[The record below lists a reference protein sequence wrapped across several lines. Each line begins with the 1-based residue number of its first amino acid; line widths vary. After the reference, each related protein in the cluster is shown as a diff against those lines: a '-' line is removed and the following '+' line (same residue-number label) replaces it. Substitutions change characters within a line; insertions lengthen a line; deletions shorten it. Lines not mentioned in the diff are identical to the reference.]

1 MLGHKSDLGKGEL
14 RRMGVGRAAS
24 QSSVLGLVA
33 GQHSAVVG
41 QLLAHGHH
49 LLPQQGVLLLQEGRP
64 HRYLVL
70 LKPSGVAGPLGCL
83 VILVPPT
90 PVFLVLGVRRWESI
104 EVQRG
109 PGHSERRSSFACSFK
124 DQRAISKRPPG
135 LLLAQQWG
143 LKDTGSS
150 LG

>member
-1 MLGHKSDLGKGEL
+1 
-14 RRMGVGRAAS
+14 MGGRGGGAAS
-24 QSSVLGLVA
+24 KGSVLGLVA
-33 GQHSAVVG
+33 GQHGAVVG

-49 LLPQQGVLLLQEGRP
+49 LLPEQGVLLLQEGRP

-70 LKPSGVAGPLGCL
+70 LKPPGVAGPLGCL

-90 PVFLVLGVRRWESI
+90 PVLLVLGVQRWKST

-109 PGHSERRSSFACSFK
+109 PPPATAEEEGSSSFACSSK
-124 DQRAISKRPPG
+124 DPRGSKGTSR

-143 LKDTGSS
+143 LP
-150 LG
+150 

>member
-1 MLGHKSDLGKGEL
+1 M
-14 RRMGVGRAAS
+14 
-24 QSSVLGLVA
+24 LGLVA
-33 GQHSAVVG
+33 GQHGAVVG

-70 LKPSGVAGPLGCL
+70 LKPPGVAGPLGCL

-90 PVFLVLGVRRWESI
+90 PVLLVLGVQRWKST

-109 PGHSERRSSFACSFK
+109 PQP
-124 DQRAISKRPPG
+124 QRKKKGGAA
-135 LLLAQQWG
+135 LLVPSRTGGNLKELHAAASQQWS
-143 LKDTGSS
+143 LKATGSPLRWVS
-150 LG
+150 KGLPL